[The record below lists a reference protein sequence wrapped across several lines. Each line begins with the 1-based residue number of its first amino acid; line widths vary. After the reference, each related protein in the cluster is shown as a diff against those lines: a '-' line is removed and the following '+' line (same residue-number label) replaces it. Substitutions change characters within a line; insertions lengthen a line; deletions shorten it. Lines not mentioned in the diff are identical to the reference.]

1 MMTEKEALSRK
12 FSSDAFNLVDINKI
26 SRIDQISG
34 KPTTFIKEVFRRFF
48 KNPWAVI
55 CFVIFVTILLL
66 AIYVPLVSPASSVH
80 EITAHDLGIR
90 LRPIW
95 INGGAYEAKLT
106 DQLFKE
112 WYGTDDA
119 AGKYREIF
127 IGEPK
132 LVGGTWIATINPYK
146 SKSLLDSLNG
156 VYPILGTDNHG
167 ADIWTKS
174 WYGTA
179 QSLQLSISVALVSVA
194 IGAVYGAISG
204 SFAGKWVDTV
214 MMRIIDILSGIPT
227 ILWLIILST
236 IYASFGQ
243 NADGSAKEVSN
254 IVIFFSLIT
263 IFWMGPAV
271 LTRTYILKNKDAEYI
286 QAIKTLGG
294 SQSRIIFQH
303 MLPNISGRLLVRL
316 VHMIPSVIFFEASLV
331 FLGFKSPFSA
341 GLGTLISNNYTDIE
355 YLMPLIFPS
364 IIIVLLTLSLQIVA
378 NALNDAVDPRVS
390 EGK

>member
-1 MMTEKEALSRK
+1 MLTEKEALSRK
-12 FSSDAFNLVDINKI
+12 FSKDAFDLVDINKI
-26 SRIDQISG
+26 SRVDQISG
-34 KPTTFIKEVFRRFF
+34 KPTTFIREVFRRFF

-55 CFVIFVTILLL
+55 CFVIFIVILLL
-66 AIYVPLVSPASSVH
+66 AIYVPLISPASSVH
-80 EITAHDLGIR
+80 EITAHELGIR

-95 INGGAYEAKLT
+95 INGGAYETKINEDLYKT
-106 DQLFKE
+106 WKSL
-112 WYGTDDA
+112 YPN
-119 AGKYREIF
+119 IF
-127 IGEPK
+127 LNNGSIQGGVW
-132 LVGGTWIATINPYK
+132 VGMINPYK
-146 SKSLLDSLNG
+146 SPDLIKALNG

-179 QSLQLSISVALVSVA
+179 QSLQLAISVALVSVV
-194 IGAVYGAISG
+194 IGSIYGAVSG
-204 SFAGKWVDTV
+204 SFAGKWVDTI

-236 IYASFGQ
+236 IYAAFGQ
-243 NADGSAKEVSN
+243 SADGSAKEVSN

-303 MLPNISGRLLVRL
+303 MLPNISGRLLVRF
-316 VHMIPSVIFFEASLV
+316 VHMIPSIIFFEASLV

-341 GLGTLISNNYTDIE
+341 GLGSLISTNYTDVE

>member
-12 FSSDAFNLVDINKI
+12 FSKDSFTLVDINKI
-26 SRIDQISG
+26 SRVDQISG
-34 KPTTFIKEVFRRFF
+34 KPTTFIREVFRRFF

-55 CFVIFVTILLL
+55 CFVIFVIILIL
-66 AIYVPLVSPASSVH
+66 AIYVPLISPASSVH
-80 EITAHDLGIR
+80 EVTAHDLAIR

-95 INGGAYEAKLT
+95 INGGAYEAKLN
-106 DQLFKE
+106 DSLYKE
-112 WYGTDDA
+112 WNTA
-119 AGKYREIF
+119 FPEIF
-127 IGEPK
+127 IGNWEEK
-132 LVGGTWIATINPYK
+132 GGMWIGIINPYK
-146 SKSLLDSLNG
+146 SQSLIKALNG

-179 QSLQLSISVALVSVA
+179 QSLQLAISVALVSVV
-194 IGAVYGAISG
+194 IGSIYGAISG
-204 SFAGKWVDTV
+204 SFAGKWVDTI

-236 IYASFGQ
+236 IYAAFGQ
-243 NADGSAKEVSN
+243 SSDGSAKEVSN

-294 SQSRIIFQH
+294 SQTRIIFQH
-303 MLPNISGRLLVRL
+303 MLPNISGRLLVRF
-316 VHMIPSVIFFEASLV
+316 VHMIPSIIFFEASLV

-341 GLGTLISNNYTDIE
+341 GLGSLISNSYTDIE

-390 EGK
+390 GGK

>member
-1 MMTEKEALSRK
+1 MLTEKEALNRK
-12 FSSDAFNLVDINKI
+12 ISKEEFLFVDINKI

-34 KPTTFIKEVFRRFF
+34 KPTTFIGEVFRRFF
-48 KNPWAVI
+48 RNPWAVI
-55 CFVIFVTILLL
+55 CFVIFAIILIL
-66 AIYVPLVSPASSVH
+66 AIYVPLVSPVSSVH
-80 EITAHDLGIR
+80 EVTAHDLGIR

-95 INGGAYEAKLT
+95 INGGAYEAKLNES
-106 DQLFKE
+106 LYHE
-112 WYGTDDA
+112 WKA
-119 AGKYREIF
+119 AFSDIF
-127 IGEPK
+127 IGNWKQEGGMW
-132 LVGGTWIATINPYK
+132 VGMLNPYK
-146 SKSLLDSLNG
+146 SQSLLDALNG
-156 VYPILGTDNHG
+156 VRPILGTDSHG

-179 QSLQLSISVALVSVA
+179 QSLQLAISVALISVA
-194 IGAVYGAISG
+194 IGAIYGAISG
-204 SFAGKWVDTV
+204 SFAGKWIDTI

-236 IYASFGQ
+236 IYAAFGQ
-243 NADGSAKEVSN
+243 SADGSAKEVSN

-303 MLPNISGRLLVRL
+303 MLPNISGRLLVRF
-316 VHMIPSVIFFEASLV
+316 VHMIPSIIFFEASLV

-341 GLGTLISNNYTDIE
+341 GLGTLISNNYTDVE